1 VRQGDPLS
9 PLLFNVVADC
19 LPRMV
24 VKAQENDRITG
35 LVSNLIP
42 RGIAI
47 MQYDDDTIMCLEADV
62 AQARYVKLLLYI
74 FEQLSGLKINFEK
87 SEILSI
93 GGNNEVDKSFVEI
106 FNCQIGL
113 FPVKYLGVSISAKR
127 LRVIDWVQL
136 EEKMGKTRYMAWKLL
151 IFWG

>member
-1 VRQGDPLS
+1 
-9 PLLFNVVADC
+9 
-19 LPRMV
+19 
-24 VKAQENDRITG
+24 
-35 LVSNLIP
+35 
-42 RGIAI
+42 
-47 MQYDDDTIMCLEADV
+47 
-62 AQARYVKLLLYI
+62 
-74 FEQLSGLKINFEK
+74 LKINFEK